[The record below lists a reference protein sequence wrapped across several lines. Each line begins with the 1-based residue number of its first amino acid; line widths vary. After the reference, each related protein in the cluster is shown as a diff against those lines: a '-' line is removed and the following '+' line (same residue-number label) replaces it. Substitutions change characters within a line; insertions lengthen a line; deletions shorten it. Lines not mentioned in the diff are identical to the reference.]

1 MRRRTVLGGL
11 TAFAALG
18 CSLAAQAQRRRRIGV
33 VTTER
38 HLYEAVVEGLREL
51 GWDTEREIEIVHSA
65 TGSLEDID
73 RLLEAKPEAIVLG
86 GAVRVAYAAQRG
98 PRTAIIAIDLENDP
112 ERSGFIQS
120 LSRPGGN
127 VTGLWLDMPEM
138 AGKLVELLKAVV
150 PNLSRCAI
158 LWDQRFGRAQI
169 EATERAAGS
178 ANIAVE
184 RLVFSDLQDPESL
197 VAGTTADALIVL
209 TSPTIFVQRAK
220 IAAAARARRLASI
233 SIFPDY
239 ARAGGLMGYGPSLSG
254 MFRRSARYVD
264 AVLRG
269 RTPAELPVER
279 PTRFE
284 FVLNQRTA
292 DALGLKF
299 PLPLLAGAE
308 EVIE

>member
-1 MRRRTVLGGL
+1 M
-11 TAFAALG
+11 
-18 CSLAAQAQRRRRIGV
+18 

-51 GWDTEREIEIVHSA
+51 GWDTEREIEVVHSA

-73 RLLEAKPEAIVLG
+73 RLLELKPEAIVLG
-86 GAVRVAYAAQRG
+86 GAVRIAYAAQRSLQT
-98 PRTAIIAIDLENDP
+98 PIIAIDLEDDP

-120 LSRPGGN
+120 LARPGGN

-150 PNLSRCAI
+150 PDLSRCAI
-158 LWDQRFGRAQI
+158 LWDQRFGRTQI
-169 EATERAAGS
+169 EATERAAGD

-184 RLVFSDLQDPESL
+184 RLVFHDLQDPEPL
-197 VAGTTADALIVL
+197 IAGTTADGLIVL
-209 TSPTIFVQRAK
+209 TSPTIFVQREK
-220 IAAAARARRLASI
+220 IAVAARARRLASI

-239 ARAGGLMGYGPSLSG
+239 ARAGGLMGYGPSLIG
-254 MFRRSARYVD
+254 MFRRSGRYVD

-269 RTPAELPVER
+269 RAPAELPVER

-292 DALGLKF
+292 DALGLRF
-299 PLPLLAGAE
+299 PLSLLAGAD